1 MSGGLMNSQLMS
13 ILGFSSS
20 QFDESLQ
27 QCLDSAMSSKKF
39 LQTCQAHFDEAFGQ
53 GHDAADL
60 VRARASLVD
69 RFVVALWQRQDW
81 DVSQGICLLAVGGY
95 GRGEL
100 HPHSDVDLLILLAK
114 APSKKNKDVIATLVT
129 FLWDCG
135 FDLGHS
141 VRTVKEC
148 VKFAGEDIT
157 IMTNLLESRRLVG
170 DEQLFETIQQETSQE
185 LMWESHDFFVAKW
198 DEQRERHRRF
208 DSSEYNLEPNIKT
221 SPGGLR
227 DIQTIIWIA
236 RRSFGESD
244 IQQLAAHNRLTDIE
258 AETFSSGVDFLW
270 RVRYALHM
278 VSGRHED
285 RLLFEYQIKVA
296 ELLGFAD
303 DDANLAVEQFMHE
316 YYARVMLLG
325 ELNDVLMQHYNEVL
339 SVASKDV
346 EVIELNE
353 RFIVRNGYISVVSQ
367 DVFEKDLSTLLEIF
381 LLMAEHNYINGVE
394 AGTIRLMRTF
404 RENID
409 DDFRLNPQVN
419 ALFMRLLQSGR
430 NVPLQLKR
438 MRNLGILSKY
448 IPAFGEIIGKMQ
460 YDLFHVYTV
469 DIHTLEVVQNIYRFA
484 HEGSEYDYLL
494 AAKIINGHIKI
505 ELLYLAALFHDIAK
519 GRGGDHSTLGAY
531 DAREFCLQHGVS
543 ELDTKLV
550 VWLVENHLLMSS
562 FSQKQDIAD
571 PDVIKNFAETVR
583 ERRYLDCLFILTVA
597 DINGTNPELWN
608 AWRASLLRQL
618 YAATTRVLRRGLEN
632 PIDKQQVIAVKQATA
647 LAQLQS
653 LGASVETV
661 ERQWEN
667 RVDEYFLRESI
678 DDLVLHAQSIL
689 DHEEDGSPLILIKPS
704 QEFDG
709 SEITQITVYCKL
721 IENRFTFMTVA
732 LEELNLS
739 IHDARLIIA
748 GGGHVLDTFYVLD
761 ASLQE
766 ALDTHNLV
774 GTGSENNTKMGGMI
788 EAERIEEIKQR
799 LMQVLASPDERSLS
813 SDRRLSRRM
822 RSFTWPSQTVF
833 SNDYAPGFSVLEV
846 VAPDRPGLLAVV
858 GQVFFNHKLRLHSA
872 KISTLGE
879 RVEDVFFLTDRTD
892 QIIQEPAR
900 IEQIQSDLRDALD
913 ENTQQAS

>member
-1 MSGGLMNSQLMS
+1 
-13 ILGFSSS
+13 
-20 QFDESLQ
+20 
-27 QCLDSAMSSKKF
+27 
-39 LQTCQAHFDEAFGQ
+39 
-53 GHDAADL
+53 
-60 VRARASLVD
+60 
-69 RFVVALWQRQDW
+69 
-81 DVSQGICLLAVGGY
+81 
-95 GRGEL
+95 
-100 HPHSDVDLLILLAK
+100 
-114 APSKKNKDVIATLVT
+114 
-129 FLWDCG
+129 
-135 FDLGHS
+135 
-141 VRTVKEC
+141 
-148 VKFAGEDIT
+148 
-157 IMTNLLESRRLVG
+157 
-170 DEQLFETIQQETSQE
+170 
-185 LMWESHDFFVAKW
+185 
-198 DEQRERHRRF
+198 
-208 DSSEYNLEPNIKT
+208 
-221 SPGGLR
+221 
-227 DIQTIIWIA
+227 
-236 RRSFGESD
+236 SFGESD

-258 AETFSSGVDFLW
+258 AQTFSSGVDFLW

-367 DVFEKDLSTLLEIF
+367 DVFEQDLSTLLEIF

-404 RENID
+404 RENMD

-419 ALFMRLLQSGR
+419 VLFMRLLQSGR

-448 IPAFGEIIGKMQ
+448 IPAFGQIIGKMQ

-519 GRGGDHSTLGAY
+519 GRGGDHSTLGAH

-583 ERRYLDCLFILTVA
+583 ERRYLDCLFVLTVA

-647 LAQLQS
+647 LAQLQG
-653 LGASVETV
+653 LGTNVEAV

-678 DDLVLHAQSIL
+678 DDLVLHAHSIL

-739 IHDARLIIA
+739 IHDARLLIA

-766 ALDTHNLV
+766 ALDTHDLV
-774 GTGSENNTKMGGMI
+774 GTGSENNQKMNGAI

-858 GQVFFNHKLRLHSA
+858 GQVFFNHSLRLHSA

-892 QIIQEPAR
+892 QIIEESAR

>member
-1 MSGGLMNSQLMS
+1 MNSQLMS
-13 ILGFSSS
+13 ILGFSRS

-27 QCLDSAMSSKKF
+27 QCLDSALSSKKF
-39 LQTCQAHFDEAFGQ
+39 LQTCQVRFDEAFGQ
-53 GHDAADL
+53 GQDAADL

-69 RFVVALWQRQDW
+69 RFVMALWQRQDW
-81 DVSQGICLLAVGGY
+81 DVSQRICLLAVGGY

-100 HPHSDVDLLILLAK
+100 HPHSDVDLLILLAQ
-114 APSKKNKDVIATLVT
+114 APSKKNKEVIANLVT

-170 DEQLFETIQQETSQE
+170 NEQLFETIQHETSQAS
-185 LMWESHDFFVAKW
+185 MWKSHDFFVAKW
-198 DEQRERHRRF
+198 DEQHERHRRF

-236 RRSFGESD
+236 KRSFGESD
-244 IQQLAAHNRLTDIE
+244 VRQLAAHNRLTDIE
-258 AETFSSGVDFLW
+258 AQTFSSGVDFLW

-346 EVIELNE
+346 DIIELNE

-367 DVFEKDLSTLLEIF
+367 DVFEQDLSTLLEIF

-448 IPAFGEIIGKMQ
+448 IPAFGQIIGKMQ

-519 GRGGDHSTLGAY
+519 GRGGDHSTLGAH
-531 DAREFCLQHGVS
+531 DAREFCFQHGVS

-571 PDVIKNFAETVR
+571 PDIIKNFAETVR
-583 ERRYLDCLFILTVA
+583 ERRYLDCLFVLTVA
-597 DINGTNPELWN
+597 DISGTNPELWN

-618 YAATTRVLRRGLEN
+618 YAGTTRVLRRGLEN

-647 LAQLQS
+647 LAQLQG
-653 LGASVETV
+653 LGANVEAV

-678 DDLVLHAQSIL
+678 DDLVLHAHSIL

-739 IHDARLIIA
+739 IHDARLLIA

-766 ALDTHNLV
+766 ALDRHDWV
-774 GTGSENNTKMGGMI
+774 GTGSENSQKMSGAI

-799 LMQVLASPDERSLS
+799 LMQVLTSPDERSLS
-813 SDRRLSRRM
+813 SARRLSRRM

-858 GQVFFNHKLRLHSA
+858 GQVFFNHRLRLHSA

-892 QIIQEPAR
+892 QIIEDSAR

>member
-1 MSGGLMNSQLMS
+1 L
-13 ILGFSSS
+13 SS
-20 QFDESLQ
+20 
-27 QCLDSAMSSKKF
+27 CLCSS
-39 LQTCQAHFDEAFGQ
+39 D
-53 GHDAADL
+53 
-60 VRARASLVD
+60 
-69 RFVVALWQRQDW
+69 
-81 DVSQGICLLAVGGY
+81 
-95 GRGEL
+95 
-100 HPHSDVDLLILLAK
+100 
-114 APSKKNKDVIATLVT
+114 
-129 FLWDCG
+129 
-135 FDLGHS
+135 
-141 VRTVKEC
+141 
-148 VKFAGEDIT
+148 
-157 IMTNLLESRRLVG
+157 
-170 DEQLFETIQQETSQE
+170 
-185 LMWESHDFFVAKW
+185 
-198 DEQRERHRRF
+198 
-208 DSSEYNLEPNIKT
+208 
-221 SPGGLR
+221 
-227 DIQTIIWIA
+227 
-236 RRSFGESD
+236 
-244 IQQLAAHNRLTDIE
+244 
-258 AETFSSGVDFLW
+258 
-270 RVRYALHM
+270 
-278 VSGRHED
+278 
-285 RLLFEYQIKVA
+285 LLFEYQIKVA

-367 DVFEKDLSTLLEIF
+367 DVFEQDLSTLLEIF

-419 ALFMRLLQSGR
+419 VLFMRLLQSGR

-448 IPAFGEIIGKMQ
+448 IPAFGQIIGKMQ

-494 AAKIINGHIKI
+494 AAKIINGYIKI

-519 GRGGDHSTLGAY
+519 GRGGDHSTLGAH

-583 ERRYLDCLFILTVA
+583 ERRYLDCLFVLTVA

-647 LAQLQS
+647 LAQLQG
-653 LGASVETV
+653 LGANVEAV

-678 DDLVLHAQSIL
+678 DDLVLHAHSIL

-739 IHDARLIIA
+739 IHDARLLIA
-748 GGGHVLDTFYVLD
+748 GGGYVLDTFYVLD

-766 ALDTHNLV
+766 ALDTHDLV
-774 GTGSENNTKMGGMI
+774 GTGSENNQKMNGAI

-858 GQVFFNHKLRLHSA
+858 GQVFFNHRLRLHSA

-892 QIIQEPAR
+892 QIIEESAR